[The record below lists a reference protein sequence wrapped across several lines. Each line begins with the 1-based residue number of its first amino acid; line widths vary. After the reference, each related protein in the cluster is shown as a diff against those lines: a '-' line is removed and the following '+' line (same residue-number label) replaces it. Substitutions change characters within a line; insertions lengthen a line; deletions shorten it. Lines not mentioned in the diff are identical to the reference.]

1 MHQEHWEI
9 DPPTWWLVDVQ
20 LYLLIHNSVQIAIK
34 LWGFQLCSN
43 AFTGDCICAY
53 MFMYN
58 GKPMKVGMS
67 VNGTTYWSVVTKWWT
82 CVTLMLEVARCLLGQ
97 ELLFLSLSLQ
107 FSIWVI
113 TVCPHTTLRGF
124 FFLVFFKKTLKT
136 RLSCRGGEESTRAA
150 WLNWWP
156 LVCAKG
162 FCKLFCCYC
171 VYVLLASC

>member
-20 LYLLIHNSVQIAIK
+20 LYLLSHNSVQIAIK

-113 TVCPHTTLRGF
+113 TVCPHTTLRVF
-124 FFLVFFKKTLKT
+124 FFFWFFLRRHSKQ
-136 RLSCRGGEESTRAA
+136 GWAAGEEKN
-150 WLNWWP
+150 LH
-156 LVCAKG
+156 
-162 FCKLFCCYC
+162 
-171 VYVLLASC
+171 VLLGWTGDLWVVRKASVSFSVAIVCMCC

>member
-1 MHQEHWEI
+1 M
-9 DPPTWWLVDVQ
+9 DASGALGNRSPNLATGRRPTLPPEP
-20 LYLLIHNSVQIAIK
+20 
-34 LWGFQLCSN
+34 QLCSNCHQTVRFSVICAN

-58 GKPMKVGMS
+58 GKPMKVGLS

-113 TVCPHTTLRGF
+113 TVCPHSTLRF
-124 FFLVFFKKTLKT
+124 FFWFFFKKTLKT
-136 RLSCRGGEESTRAA
+136 RLSCRRGEESTRAA
-150 WLNWWP
+150 WVNWWP
-156 LVCAKG
+156 LGCVSFSVAIVCM
-162 FCKLFCCYC
+162 CC
-171 VYVLLASC
+171 